1 MNVNLV
7 NENSVIIY
15 FSDTV
20 CTETADNIAYAYHLL
35 RSELSDTLLD
45 IVPSYTSILLSCNL
59 RKTGLRSFVTRIRSI
74 LKQLD
79 KSAGEQLER
88 KQILLPVFYGE
99 EVALDHAE
107 VSEYAGLA
115 FSEVVKLHTSEC
127 YRVFAIGFAPGFAF
141 LGNTHPDITMPRK
154 ANPRLKVPPGSV
166 AIADRQ
172 TAVYPRQSPG
182 GWQVIGRTPLNLLD
196 LSQNSLSK
204 FAMGDEVRFQAI
216 DRQTFLALGG
226 EL

>member
-20 CTETADNIAYAYHLL
+20 CTETADNIAHACHSL

-45 IVPSYTSILLSCNL
+45 IVPSYTSILLSCDL
-59 RKTGLRSFVTRIRSI
+59 RKTGLQSFVARIRII
-74 LKQLD
+74 LNQLEKGCRD
-79 KSAGEQLER
+79 TLER
-88 KQILLPVFYGE
+88 KQIVLPVYYGE

-107 VSEYAGLA
+107 ISQHAGLA

-127 YRVFAIGFAPGFAF
+127 YRVFAIGFAPGFAY
-141 LGNTHPDITMPRK
+141 LGNTPAQITMPRK
-154 ANPRLKVPPGSV
+154 ANPRAKVPKGSV

-196 LSQNSLSK
+196 VSQSSLSK
-204 FAMGDEVRFQAI
+204 FEMGDQVRFESIA
-216 DRQTFLALGG
+216 RETFLAMGG
-226 EL
+226 QL

>member
-20 CTETADNIAYAYHLL
+20 CTETADNIAAACRLL
-35 RSELSDTLLD
+35 QAGLSETLLD

-59 RKTGLRSFVTRIRSI
+59 RKTGLRSFVTHIHSI
-74 LKQLD
+74 LNQLD
-79 KSAGEQLER
+79 ESAGDQLER
-88 KQILLPVFYGE
+88 KQIVLPVYYAE

-107 VSEYAGLA
+107 ISQHTKLT

-141 LGNTHPDITMPRK
+141 LGNTHPHITMPRK
-154 ANPRLKVPPGSV
+154 ANPRLKVPKGSV

-182 GWQVIGRTPLNLLD
+182 GWQIIGRTPLNLLD
-196 LSQNSLSK
+196 LSQSSLST

-216 DRQTFLALGG
+216 DRQTFLAMGG

>member
-20 CTETADNIAYAYHLL
+20 CTETADNIAHACHSL

-45 IVPSYTSILLSCNL
+45 IVPSYTSILLSCDL
-59 RKTGLRSFVTRIRSI
+59 RRTGLRSFVARIRRI
-74 LKQLD
+74 LNQLEKDRGD
-79 KSAGEQLER
+79 KLER
-88 KQILLPVFYGE
+88 KRIVLPVYYGE

-107 VSEYAGLA
+107 ISQHAGLA

-127 YRVFAIGFAPGFAF
+127 YRVFAIGFAPGFAY
-141 LGNTHPDITMPRK
+141 LGNTPSQITMPRK
-154 ANPRLKVPPGSV
+154 ANPRPKVPKGSV

-196 LSQNSLSK
+196 ISQSSLSK
-204 FAMGDEVRFQAI
+204 FEMGDEVCFESI
-216 DRQTFLALGG
+216 DRQTFLAMGG
-226 EL
+226 QL

>member
-196 LSQNSLSK
+196 LSQSSLST

-216 DRQTFLALGG
+216 DRQTFLAMGG

>member
-20 CTETADNIAYAYHLL
+20 CIETADNIAHACHSL

-45 IVPSYTSILLSCNL
+45 IVPSYTSILLSCDL
-59 RKTGLRSFVTRIRSI
+59 RKTGLLNFVAHIRST
-74 LKQLD
+74 LNQLEEGSGD
-79 KSAGEQLER
+79 QLER
-88 KQILLPVFYGE
+88 KQVVLPVYYGE

-107 VSEYAGLA
+107 ISAHLGLTFA
-115 FSEVVKLHTSEC
+115 EIINLHTAEC
-127 YRVFAIGFAPGFAF
+127 YRVFAIGFAPGFAY
-141 LGNTHPDITMPRK
+141 LGKTPVQMTMPRK
-154 ANPRLKVPPGSV
+154 ANPRLKVPKGSV

-182 GWQVIGRTPLNLLD
+182 GWQVIGRTPLDLLD
-196 LSQNSLSK
+196 VSQSSLSK
-204 FAMGDEVRFQAI
+204 FAMGDEVRFEAI
-216 DRQTFLALGG
+216 DRQTFLTMGG
-226 EL
+226 QL